1 MFGKS
6 PDAAQA
12 ETQIEGADMAVELT
26 QAEKEHAMLMA
37 SDLNG
42 LRDAVASM
50 HGQVTT
56 LEATITALTEQ
67 LNGNV
72 AELAAKDSKIAE
84 LTAMVNAATEF
95 KAAQEKAAAEAKV
108 AARTAKLAEV
118 VGTEQ
123 ATSLQAALATLDDA
137 AFDVAV
143 GAMSN
148 KLKTEATS
156 AAFKEVGV
164 EGSTDTVALAAET
177 SGSRVMDYLKTIDHN
192 QSN

>member
-1 MFGKS
+1 
-6 PDAAQA
+6 
-12 ETQIEGADMAVELT
+12 MAVELT
-26 QAEKEHAMLMA
+26 QDQKEQASLMA
-37 SDLNG
+37 LDLNG

-50 HGQVTT
+50 NGQVTA
-56 LEATITALTEQ
+56 LEATVSALTEQ
-67 LNGNV
+67 LNGKV
-72 AELAAKDSKIAE
+72 AELADKDSKIAE
-84 LTAMVNAATEF
+84 LTALVEAATEF

-137 AFDVAV
+137 AFEVAV

-148 KLKTEATS
+148 KLNTEAKS
-156 AAFKEVGV
+156 AAFNEVGV
-164 EGSTDTVALAAET
+164 EGSTDAVALAAET

>member
-12 ETQIEGADMAVELT
+12 ETTQEGIETMA
-26 QAEKEHAMLMA
+26 
-37 SDLNG
+37 
-42 LRDAVASM
+42 DAVTEVPSASASLTD
-50 HGQVTT
+50 QVAA
-56 LEATITALTEQ
+56 LQATVTALTDQ
-67 LNGNV
+67 LNGKV
-72 AELAAKDSKIAE
+72 AELADKDSKIAE
-84 LTAMVNAATEF
+84 LTALVNAATEF

-148 KLKTEATS
+148 KLNTEAKS
-156 AAFKEVGV
+156 AAFNEVGV
-164 EGSTDTVALAAET
+164 EGSTDAVALATET